1 MTNTKP
7 ALSKKHMSFAT
18 YWEKF
23 GTLSILILIF
33 AGFSIASPNN
43 FFSIKNF
50 KQIGLQSTI
59 YTILAFGEFFA
70 ILLGGIDLSV
80 GSVAAFSAVVTAKLI
95 LANYPM
101 AIAILIGVL
110 VGFGLGI
117 VNGILINLLQL
128 HPFVVTLGTNTI
140 FRGVALVICNGR
152 PIEGLPK
159 AFKSISLYWHGFP
172 IPFLIVLVMAVI
184 LIWFTKYTVAARN
197 MYALGG
203 NKQSAWYSGINT
215 KLFTLLAHVLSSTFA
230 GMAGIIM
237 ASRVSAAEPTAGDG
251 YETYA
256 IAACIIGGT
265 SFFGGKG
272 KPFGVLLG
280 GILIGMIFNGLSI
293 LNVSSFYQK
302 IALGALIIF
311 ALALEKI
318 VGNLSNKI
326 DVKEN

>member
-1 MTNTKP
+1 MSQSASKVVSP
-7 ALSKKHMSFAT
+7 ARKNNFAT
-18 YWEKF
+18 YWDKF
-23 GTLSILILIF
+23 GTLSILCLILL
-33 AGFSIASPNN
+33 GFSVASPQY
-43 FFSIKNF
+43 FFSLNNI
-50 KQIGLQSTI
+50 KQIGMQSTI
-59 YTILAFGEFFA
+59 YTVLAFGEFFA

-80 GSVAAFSAVVTAKLI
+80 GSVAAFCGAITAKLLLGGTPVWAAII
-95 LANYPM
+95 LG
-101 AIAILIGVL
+101 IL
-110 VGFGLGI
+110 VGILLGA
-117 VNGILINLLQL
+117 VNGTLINLLQL

-140 FRGVALVICNGR
+140 FRGIALVMCNGK
-152 PIEGLPK
+152 PIYGLPQGFK
-159 AFKSISLYWHGFP
+159 AISLYTFGFP
-172 IPFLIVLVMAVI
+172 TPFLIVIVIAVI

-215 KLFTLLAHVLSSTFA
+215 KKFTLLAHVLSSCLA

-237 ASRVSAAEPTAGDG
+237 TSRVGAAEPTAGDG

-280 GILIGMIFNGLSI
+280 GILIGTIFNGLSI

-318 VGNLSNKI
+318 VGSISNK
-326 DVKEN
+326 